1 MRIRNIKKTKN
12 KNKKHETSIIFY
24 IILSFS
30 FLKSFLI
37 NLNYKLAHL
46 LQMKLVSYNICMYN
60 DDEVMP
66 QFDNVVYCLFERN
79 FHIEIFMFQVQPMK
93 QTVTDVHNIH
103 KRQQNSI

>member
-1 MRIRNIKKTKN
+1 MYEKAKN

-46 LQMKLVSYNICMYN
+46 LQMKLVSYNMY
-60 DDEVMP
+60 V
-66 QFDNVVYCLFERN
+66 
-79 FHIEIFMFQVQPMK
+79 
-93 QTVTDVHNIH
+93 
-103 KRQQNSI
+103 